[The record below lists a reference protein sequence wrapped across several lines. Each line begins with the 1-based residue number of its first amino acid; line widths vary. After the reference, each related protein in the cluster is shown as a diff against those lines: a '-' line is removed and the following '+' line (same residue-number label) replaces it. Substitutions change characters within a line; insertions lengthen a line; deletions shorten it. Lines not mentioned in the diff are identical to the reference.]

1 MISLKLNNIL
11 RPIGIHTGILI
22 GLFLSKF
29 FYYLIFTQKHSIC
42 PKEYRGKKIRV
53 KNRPDFF
60 ACDIGGGV

>member
-1 MISLKLNNIL
+1 MPTFLTQYFSLHIL
-11 RPIGIHTGILI
+11 EIIN
-22 GLFLSKF
+22 
-29 FYYLIFTQKHSIC
+29 FTQKHFLC

>member
-11 RPIGIHTGILI
+11 RPNGIRTGILI
-22 GLFLSKF
+22 GLFSSKF
-29 FYYLIFTQKHSIC
+29 FIYLNFTQNHFLC